1 METGK
6 GEAETQRKRLERRY
20 THGGGIRMAKEAD
33 TIISASKLGKRLSSI
48 HKTEGY
54 QLSCNGTVI
63 PLVVQISIGRGPDNT
78 IVLDDSLVSRQHARI
93 QKIKDAYFIT
103 DLSSSNGTFVNG
115 AQVPE
120 GKYVKLSKKD
130 VIVLGRTELRVF

>member
-1 METGK
+1 
-6 GEAETQRKRLERRY
+6 
-20 THGGGIRMAKEAD
+20 MAKEAD
-33 TIISASKLGKRLSSI
+33 TIIGESKLGKRLSSI

-54 QLSCNGTVI
+54 QLSYNGTVV

-103 DLSSSNGTFVNG
+103 DLHSSNGTFVNG
-115 AQVPE
+115 TMVPE